1 MKLWNKLLRRESTGG
16 VVGGS
21 VSSGTGAQSQPSGG
35 DYVGRAVIIKRG
47 EEALVVSAVYSAVE
61 IVSNTLAM
69 MSIKYQRRDRKGG
82 CYVDDDGRYGG
93 QRLNYLLQIQ
103 PNERQNAMQF
113 WREVWQSVVLRGNA
127 IVWLERGADGE
138 PLFFDTAH
146 RSATVLYDKQRNR
159 YEVTD
164 MSLGVYKELEGREVI
179 HLRNTYT
186 DMSGLWGISTI
197 AYASRALSVSATA
210 DAQTLDT
217 TSKGG
222 RMKFIIMQPPKQSL
236 GVGRY
241 SFKENSAVAE
251 KLNDEIYSQDVSFL
265 NTDGELKQVSL
276 SAADQQLLQNRQF
289 GVPEVARF
297 FGVPKS
303 MLMDDSNSS
312 YKTPSAAQTAFLNRT
327 LAPRMRELELEL
339 NAKLLGMSGYGPNKL
354 HVCERNIFVLD
365 LESQAAWNKS
375 RLETGVATVN
385 ELRKEQNMPKVENG
399 DDVMVSTNL
408 AIAGSEKL
416 SGATSGNGNSGGADG
431 NGDGNSSGSGG
442 NGDGNSDNKTD
453 GDGNSND

>member
-1 MKLWNKLLRRESTGG
+1 MKLWNRLLKRENTG
-16 VVGGS
+16 VGRTAGS
-21 VSSGTGAQSQPSGG
+21 ETAQGAQNANGGG
-35 DYVGRAVIIKRG
+35 DYVGKAVTIKRG
-47 EEALVVSAVYSAVE
+47 DEALVVSAVYSAVE
-61 IVSNTLAM
+61 ILSNSLAM
-69 MSIKYQRRDRKGG
+69 MSIQYLRRDRKRE
-82 CYVDDDGRYGG
+82 CYVEDESKYGG
-93 QRLNYLLQIQ
+93 QKINYLLQVQ

-113 WREVWQSVVLRGNA
+113 WRDVWQSVVLRGNA
-127 IVWLERGADGE
+127 LVWLERGSDGE
-138 PLFFDTAH
+138 ELYLDMARRTA
-146 RSATVLYDKQRNR
+146 SVAYDKQANI
-159 YEVTD
+159 YEIMDLT
-164 MSLGVYKELEGREVI
+164 LGVHKVLSGREVI
-179 HLRNTYT
+179 HLRNSYT
-186 DMSGLWGISTI
+186 DLSGLWGISTI

-241 SFKENSAVAE
+241 SIKENTAAAD

-289 GVPEVARF
+289 GVAEVARF

-303 MLMDDSNSS
+303 MLMDDGNSS
-312 YKTPSAAQTAFLNRT
+312 YKTPAAAQTAFLNRT

-339 NAKLLGMSGYGPNKL
+339 NAKLLGMEGYGAHKI

-375 RLETGVATVN
+375 RLETGLATVN
-385 ELRKEQNMPKVENG
+385 ELRKEQNMAQVENG
-399 DDVMVSTNL
+399 NDVMISTNL
-408 AIAGSEKL
+408 AIAGSDKL
-416 SGATSGNGNSGGADG
+416 SGTASGGDNNQQAGADG
-431 NGDGNSSGSGG
+431 DGSTPPADDKN
-442 NGDGNSDNKTD
+442 DD
-453 GDGNSND
+453 GDGNNDD

>member
-1 MKLWNKLLRRESTGG
+1 MRLWNRLLRRESSGG
-16 VVGGS
+16 AAAGA
-21 VSSGTGAQSQPSGG
+21 VSPGCGAQSSPSGG
-35 DYVGRAVIIKRG
+35 DYVGRAVTIRRG
-47 EEALVVSAVYSAVE
+47 DEALVVSAVYSAVE

-82 CYVDDDGRYGG
+82 CYVDDEGRYGG

-138 PLFFDTAH
+138 PLFFDMAH
-146 RSATVLYDKQRNR
+146 RTASVYYDKQRNT

-164 MSLGVYKELEGREVI
+164 LSLGVYKELDGREVI
-179 HLRNTYT
+179 HLRNSYT
-186 DMSGLWGISTI
+186 DLSGLWGISTI

-210 DAQTLDT
+210 DMQTLDT

-222 RMKFIIMQPPKQSL
+222 RMKFIIMQAPKQTL

-251 KLNDEIYSQDVSFL
+251 RLNDEIYSQDVSFL

-289 GVPEVARF
+289 GVAEVARF

-303 MLMDDSNSS
+303 MLMDDGNSS

-339 NAKLLGMSGYGPNKL
+339 NAKLLGMTGYGPNKI

-365 LESQAAWNKS
+365 LDSQAAWNKS

-385 ELRKEQNMPKVENG
+385 ELRKEQNMPKVDNG

-408 AIAGSEKL
+408 AIAGSDKL
-416 SGATSGNGNSGGADG
+416 SGSAGSGNGNSVGGDG
-431 NGDGNSSGSGG
+431 NGDGHAG
-442 NGDGNSDNKTD
+442 NNKKDED
-453 GDGNSND
+453 GDDDD

>member
-16 VVGGS
+16 VVGVAAPS
-21 VSSGTGAQSQPSGG
+21 DTGAKGKPTGG
-35 DYVGRAVIIKRG
+35 DYVGRAVTIKRG

-138 PLFFDTAH
+138 PLYFDMAH
-146 RSATVLYDKQRNR
+146 RSATVLYDKQRNS

-164 MSLGVYKELEGREVI
+164 MSLGVYKELDGREVI

-197 AYASRALSVSATA
+197 AYASRTLSVSATA

-289 GVPEVARF
+289 GVAEVARF

-303 MLMDDSNSS
+303 MLMDDGNSS

-339 NAKLLGMSGYGPNKL
+339 NAKLLGMAGYGPNKL

-416 SGATSGNGNSGGADG
+416 SGATSGGNGNSVGSDG
-431 NGDGNSSGSGG
+431 NGDGNSG
-442 NGDGNSDNKTD
+442 NNKTD
-453 GDGNSND
+453 GDGNSNS